1 MTPWSKSGIALSL
14 LVFNLTHTVAQAGT
28 PSRYDF
34 EQPCMG
40 TLFRIVIYSGKP
52 EPEIAAAAKAAF
64 RLALKLDA
72 IFSDY
77 RAESEVNL
85 FNHSPPGQAQPA
97 SRELIDLLSASKRL
111 HDDTGGTFDPACGAL
126 SRLWRVTRRSGK
138 LPPPDVLA
146 SARDASG
153 WNRLKIDLIEGRLTR
168 LHAGTRLDFGAIAK
182 GYAADMMLQSLREG
196 GFKVASIT
204 AGGDIAAGEA
214 PPGRKGW
221 AIAIRP
227 GGDKHPPACV
237 IEISNAA
244 VSTSGDV
251 EQAVEIEGTRY
262 SHIIDLRTGLGLTAQ
277 RAAAVI
283 APSCTRSDALA
294 TALCVAGEEG
304 LGMINSLPHSEAVLF
319 APGFDHQSPTRTKGF
334 DAFIRKEN

>member
-14 LVFNLTHTVAQAGT
+14 LLFILTHPVAQAGT
-28 PSRYDF
+28 PSRYEF
-34 EQPCMG
+34 KQPCMG
-40 TLFRIVIYSGKP
+40 TLFGIVIYSAKP
-52 EPEIAAAAKAAF
+52 EAEIAAAAEAAF
-64 RLALKLDA
+64 RIALKLDGL
-72 IFSDY
+72 FSDY
-77 RAESEVNL
+77 RAESEVSL

-97 SRELIDLLSASKRL
+97 SNDLIKLLSACKRL
-111 HDDTGGTFDPACGAL
+111 HHDTGGRFDPACGAL

-138 LPPPDVLA
+138 LPAANVLA
-146 SARDASG
+146 SAKDASG
-153 WNRLKIDLIEGRLTR
+153 WHRLKIEPAKGKLTR

-182 GYAADMMLQSLREG
+182 GYAADMMLQSLREC
-196 GFKVASIT
+196 GFQIASIT
-204 AGGDIAAGEA
+204 AGGDIATGDP

-221 AIAIRP
+221 AVAIRP

-251 EQAVEIEGTRY
+251 EQVVEIGGARY
-262 SHIIDLRTGLGLTAQ
+262 SHIIDLHTGLGLTRQ

-283 APSCTRSDALA
+283 APNCTRSDALA
-294 TALCVAGEEG
+294 TALCIAGEKG
-304 LGMINSLPHSEAVLF
+304 LEMINSLPQSEAVLF
-319 APGFDHQSPTRTKGF
+319 AAGSNEQSPTRSKGF

>member
-1 MTPWSKSGIALSL
+1 MTPWSKGGIALSL
-14 LVFNLTHTVAQAGT
+14 LFFTVTHPVAQAEA
-28 PSRYDF
+28 SARYEF
-34 EQPCMG
+34 KQPCMG
-40 TLFRIVIYSGKP
+40 TLFGIVIYSGKP

-64 RLALKLDA
+64 SLGLKLDG

-97 SRELIDLLSASKRL
+97 SSELIDLLSASKRL

-138 LPPPDVLA
+138 LPAANVLA
-146 SARDASG
+146 SAKEASG
-153 WNRLKIDLIEGRLTR
+153 WHRLKIDLDQGKLTR

-204 AGGDIAAGEA
+204 AGGDIALGEA

-221 AIAIRP
+221 VVAIRP

-244 VSTSGDV
+244 VSTSGNV
-251 EQAVEIEGTRY
+251 EQVVEIGGARY
-262 SHIIDLRTGLGLTAQ
+262 SHIIDLHTGLGLTTQ

-294 TALCVAGEEG
+294 TALCITGEKG
-304 LGMINSLPHSEAVLF
+304 LGIINSLPHSEAMLF
-319 APGFDHQSPTRTKGF
+319 TPGFKNQSPIRSKGF
-334 DAFIRKEN
+334 GAFIRKEN

>member
-1 MTPWSKSGIALSL
+1 MIPWNKSGIALSL
-14 LVFNLTHTVAQAGT
+14 LFFTLTHPVAQAES
-28 PSRYDF
+28 PSRYEF
-34 EQPCMG
+34 KKSCMG

-52 EPEIAAAAKAAF
+52 EPEIAAAAKVAF
-64 RLALKLDA
+64 RIALKLDGL
-72 IFSDY
+72 FSDY

-97 SRELIDLLSASKRL
+97 SRELIKLLSACKRL
-111 HDDTGGTFDPACGAL
+111 HHDTGGTFDPVCGAL

-138 LPPPDVLA
+138 LPAANVLA
-146 SARDASG
+146 SAKDASG
-153 WNRLKIDLIEGRLTR
+153 WDRLKIDLDQGKLTR

-182 GYAADMMLQSLREG
+182 GYAADMMLQSLRDG
-196 GFKVASIT
+196 GFEVASIT

-227 GGDKHPPACV
+227 GGDKHPPAFV

-251 EQAVEIEGTRY
+251 EQGVEIGGVRY
-262 SHIIDLRTGLGLTAQ
+262 SHIIDLHTGLGLTTQ
-277 RAAAVI
+277 RATAVI

-294 TALCVAGEEG
+294 TALCIAGEKG
-304 LGMINSLPHSEAVLF
+304 LGIINSLPHSEAVLF
-319 APGFDHQSPTRTKGF
+319 APGFNEQSPTRTKGF